1 MNGPDCYFSEG
12 KAKTGL
18 VLAPKLFWS
27 LTCACQVFD
36 EMGNGRTEVPM
47 DLTEVNGIPE
57 RTMNGVA
64 VLSLTLDQSLGFCF
78 LLMELGSWHN
88 GHDSG

>member
-1 MNGPDCYFSEG
+1 M
-12 KAKTGL
+12 L

-27 LTCACQVFD
+27 LACACHVFD
-36 EMGNGRTEVPM
+36 ETGNGRIEVPM

-57 RTMNGVA
+57 RTMNGMT
-64 VLSLTLDQSLGFCF
+64 VLSLTVDQFLGFRF